1 MMQPEVV
8 QNVLFEDKKNV
19 VTPLSLS
26 TYTDFREYLKDFFEF
41 KKTESKH
48 QLRPYSYAVF
58 SAAADIKSPQYLK
71 LVIEGQR
78 NLSEQMIKKFA
89 RALQL
94 NKIEEDEFTLLV
106 NYSQC
111 SDPRERN
118 GHLQKLSQF
127 RSKRLVKDGT
137 IDEKTWD
144 KIDGWLPAVLFA
156 MADQKQVVFHENHLY
171 PLLKKRVSK
180 EQIRKAIKRLV
191 DDGDLVWDDL
201 SNNYRRARPLL
212 SGIEKMSKE
221 QVKKLQSEL
230 VYLGLESLY
239 DEEIQDREFGFVT
252 ATLTKE
258 EFEKIKFE
266 LRQWRKKVLKETLMN
281 RESHK
286 GDQVYQLNIQ
296 FFPVSDSAESV

>member
-1 MMQPEVV
+1 MQHEVI
-8 QNVLFEDKKNV
+8 QNVLFEEKR
-19 VTPLSLS
+19 PLSEYPQLAI
-26 TYTDFREYLKDFFEF
+26 YTDFRQYLKDFFDF
-41 KKTESKH
+41 KKQETRD

-78 NLSEQMIKKFA
+78 NLSDQMIKKFA

-94 NKIEEDEFTLLV
+94 SKIDEEEFGLLV
-106 NYSQC
+106 HYSQS
-111 SDPRERN
+111 SDPRARN
-118 GHLQKLSQF
+118 EHLQRLSHF
-127 RSKRLVKDGT
+127 RSRKQIKSGA

-156 MADQKQVVFHENHLY
+156 MADQRGVVFHENHLY

-180 EQIRKAIKRLV
+180 EQIRRAIKRLV
-191 DDGDLVWDDL
+191 DDGDLIWDDL
-201 SNNYRRARPLL
+201 NNNYKRARPLL
-212 SGIEKMSKE
+212 SGIEKMSRE

-266 LRQWRKKVLKETLMN
+266 LRQWRKKVLKETLMA
-281 RESHK
+281 REAQK

-296 FFPVSDSAESV
+296 FFPVSDKA